1 MHHTRRLTALAAT
14 ALAAVALPCLTAACG
29 SSSGTSS
36 GGKTTVTVGV
46 VGSFSGATA
55 FYGQEARKGA
65 NLAAKA
71 LNAAGGK
78 YRYKVVT
85 ADDECTPD
93 GGASAYSDL
102 VNSQHVDVILGS
114 PCSASTLGGIA
125 TLKRA
130 QVPDLVV
137 SSTSAQITAQA
148 GVGGNP
154 YVWRMNVN
162 DDTMAAAFTRYMHDH
177 SVTKL
182 ATIAVNNDY
191 GRGAFTSYQADAG
204 QQGIS
209 ITDSE
214 YYTQGAGDFRT
225 QLTKIHSSGARALL
239 MIGSYSDAVVMLQQ
253 MRELGIKIPLY
264 TRGDVVSQ
272 SFLSL
277 AKDPTLGNGT
287 IEATNWDPTYAAY
300 PEIEQAYQ
308 AAYGGDAQSYA
319 VQAYLGMQL
328 IAKAVA
334 AGGGSPAG
342 IQKSL
347 SSTDWNSPL
356 GPVKFDDH
364 HQAHPDLFINTFRNG
379 KIVQLEKLPTSS

>member
-1 MHHTRRLTALAAT
+1 MHHTRRLTVLAAT
-14 ALAAVALPCLTAACG
+14 ALAAVALAGLTAAC
-29 SSSGTSS
+29 SSRCGYVLGRHAHGYGWAAAVQRRDGVLRP
-36 GGKTTVTVGV
+36 GG
-46 VGSFSGATA
+46 
-55 FYGQEARKGA
+55 QKGA
-65 NLAAKA
+65 NLAVKA
-71 LNAAGGK
+71 LNAAGGT

-93 GGASAYSDL
+93 GVASAYSDL

-114 PCSASTLGGIA
+114 PCSAATLGGIA

-137 SSTSAQITAQA
+137 SSTSAAITAQA

-162 DDTMAAAFTRYMHDH
+162 DATMAAAFTTYMHAH

-191 GRGAFTSYQADAG
+191 GRGAITFYKADAG

-225 QLTKIHSSGARALL
+225 QLTKIRSSHPGALL
-239 MIGSYSDAVVMLQQ
+239 MIGSYSDAVVVAAGA
-253 MRELGIKIPLY
+253 ELVQAPLY
-264 TRGDVVSQ
+264 TRGMSCP
-272 SFLSL
+272 SL
-277 AKDPTLGNGT
+277 PQPGEGSTLARDDRGHQLGSDLRCLPGDR
-287 IEATNWDPTYAAY
+287 EGL
-300 PEIEQAYQ
+300 QG
-308 AAYGGDAQSYA
+308 AYGGDAQSYA
-319 VQAYLGMQL
+319 VQAYLGVQL

-334 AGGGSPAG
+334 AGGGSPAD
-342 IQKSL
+342 IQKAL
-347 SSTDWNSPL
+347 RPPT
-356 GPVKFDDH
+356 
-364 HQAHPDLFINTFRNG
+364 
-379 KIVQLEKLPTSS
+379 ELPSGR

>member
-1 MHHTRRLTALAAT
+1 MHHTQRLTVLAAT
-14 ALAAVALPCLTAACG
+14 ALAAMALPGLTTAC
-29 SSSGTSS
+29 SSSPGTSS
-36 GGKTTVTVGV
+36 GGKTTVTVGLA
-46 VGSFSGATA
+46 GSFSGATA
-55 FYGQEARKGA
+55 FYGQEAQKGA
-65 NLAAKA
+65 DLAAKA
-71 LNAAGGK
+71 LNAPGGK

-93 GGASAYSDL
+93 GGASAYSNL
-102 VNSQHVDVILGS
+102 VYSQHVNVILGS
-114 PCSASTLGGIA
+114 PCSAATLGGMP

-130 QVPDLVV
+130 QVPDLIV
-137 SSTSAQITAQA
+137 SSTSAKITAQA

-162 DDTMAAAFTRYMHDH
+162 DSTMAAAFTKYMHDH

-191 GRGAFTSYQADAG
+191 GRGAITFYKADAG
-204 QQGIS
+204 GQGIS
-209 ITDSE
+209 VTDSE

-225 QLTKIHSSGARALL
+225 QLTKIQFSHPGALL
-239 MIGSYSDAVVMLQQ
+239 MVGSYGDAVVMLQQ
-253 MRELGIKIPLY
+253 MRELGFKIPLY

-277 AKDPTLGNGT
+277 AKNPALGDGA

-300 PEIEQAYQ
+300 PGIEKAYK
-308 AAYGGDAQSYA
+308 AAYGAAAQSYA

-334 AGGGSPAG
+334 AGGGSSAE
-342 IQKSL
+342 IQQAL
-347 SSTDWNSPL
+347 SSIDWNSPL

-364 HQAHPDLFINTFRNG
+364 HQAHPEVFLNTFTSG
-379 KIVQLEKLPTSS
+379 KIVQLETLPTSS

>member
-1 MHHTRRLTALAAT
+1 MHHTRRLTVLAAT
-14 ALAAVALPCLTAACG
+14 ALAAVAFPGLTAACS
-29 SSSGTSS
+29 SSSGVPS

-46 VGSFSGATA
+46 AGSFSGATA
-55 FYGQEARKGA
+55 FYGQEAQKGA
-65 NLAAKA
+65 DLAAKA

-93 GGASAYSDL
+93 GGASAYSNL
-102 VNSQHVDVILGS
+102 VYSQHVSVILGS
-114 PCSASTLGGIA
+114 PCSAATLGGVA

-137 SSTSAQITAQA
+137 SSTSALITVQA

-162 DDTMAAAFTRYMHDH
+162 DATMAAAFTKYMHDH

-191 GRGAFTSYQADAG
+191 GRGAITFYKADAG
-204 QQGIS
+204 GQRIS
-209 ITDSE
+209 VTDSE

-225 QLTKIHSSGARALL
+225 QLTKIRFSHPGALL
-239 MIGSYSDAVVMLQQ
+239 MVGSYGDAVVMLEQ
-253 MRELGIKIPLY
+253 MRELGFKIPLY
-264 TRGDVVSQ
+264 TRGDVVSR

-277 AKDPTLGNGT
+277 AKNPTLGQGA
-287 IEATNWDPTYAAY
+287 IEATNWDPTYSAY
-300 PEIEQAYQ
+300 PEIENAYQ
-308 AAYGGDAQSYA
+308 AAYGAAAQSYA
-319 VQAYLGMQL
+319 VQAYLGVQL

-334 AGGGSPAG
+334 AGGGSSAQ
-342 IQKSL
+342 IQKAL
-347 SSTDWNSPL
+347 SSIDWNSPL

-364 HQAHPDLFINTFRNG
+364 HQAHPDLFLNTFRSG
-379 KIVQLEKLPTSS
+379 RIVRLETLPTSS

>member
-1 MHHTRRLTALAAT
+1 MRHTRRLTALAGM
-14 ALAAVALPCLTAACG
+14 AVAAGALPGLIAACG
-29 SSSGTSS
+29 PGAGTSS
-36 GGKTTVTVGV
+36 GGKTLVTVGV
-46 VGSFSGATA
+46 AGSFSGATA
-55 FYGQEARKGA
+55 FYGQEAQKGA
-65 NLAAKA
+65 DLAVKA

-85 ADDECTPD
+85 ADDACTPD

-102 VNSQHVDVILGS
+102 IYSQHVDVILGS
-114 PCSASTLGGIA
+114 PCSASTLGGIV

-137 SSTSAQITAQA
+137 SSTSAAITAQA

-162 DDTMAAAFTRYMHDH
+162 DATMAAAFTKYMHDH

-182 ATIAVNNDY
+182 ATIAVDNDY
-191 GRGAFTSYQADAG
+191 GRGAITFFKADAAAL
-204 QQGIS
+204 GIS

-225 QLTKIHSSGARALL
+225 QLTKIHFSGARALL
-239 MIGSYSDAVVMLQQ
+239 MVGSYSDAVVMLEQE
-253 MRELGIKIPLY
+253 RELGFRIPLY

-272 SFLSL
+272 PFLSL
-277 AKDPTLGNGT
+277 AKDPTLGEGT
-287 IEATNWDPTYAAY
+287 VEATNWDPTYAAY
-300 PEIEQAYQ
+300 PGIEKAYK
-308 AAYGGDAQSYA
+308 AAYGSDAQSTS
-319 VQAYLGMQL
+319 VQAYLGVQL

-334 AGGGSPAG
+334 AGGGSSAG
-342 IQKSL
+342 IQKAL
-347 SSTDWNSPL
+347 SSIDWNSPL
-356 GPVKFDDH
+356 GPVKFDAH
-364 HQAHPDLFINTFRNG
+364 HQAHPDLFINTFRSG

>member
-1 MHHTRRLTALAAT
+1 MHHTQRLTVLAGM
-14 ALAAVALPCLTAACG
+14 ALAAVALPGLTAACS

-36 GGKTTVTVGV
+36 GGKTTITVGV
-46 VGSFSGATA
+46 AGSFSGATA
-55 FYGQEARKGA
+55 FYGQEAQKGA
-65 NLAAKA
+65 VLAVKA

-85 ADDECTPD
+85 ADDGCTPD

-102 VNSQHVDVILGS
+102 VSSQHVDVILGS
-114 PCSASTLGGIA
+114 PCSAATLGGIVM
-125 TLKRA
+125 LKRA

-137 SSTSAQITAQA
+137 SSTSAAITAQA

-162 DDTMAAAFTRYMHDH
+162 DAVMAAAFTKYMRDH

-182 ATIAVNNDY
+182 ATIAVDNDY
-191 GRGAFTSYQADAG
+191 GRGAITFYTADAHP
-204 QQGIS
+204 QGIS

-225 QLTKIHSSGARALL
+225 QLTKIRLTRPGALL
-239 MIGSYSDAVVMLQQ
+239 MVGSYADAVVMLQQ
-253 MRELGIKIPLY
+253 MRELGFKIPLY

-272 SFLSL
+272 PFLSL
-277 AKDPTLGNGT
+277 AKDPTLGDGT
-287 IEATNWDPTYAAY
+287 VEATNWDPTYAAY
-300 PEIEQAYQ
+300 PQIEKAYQ
-308 AAYGGDAQSYA
+308 AAYGSDAQSYA
-319 VQAYLGMQL
+319 VQAYLGVQL

-342 IQKSL
+342 IQKGL

-364 HQAHPDLFINTFRNG
+364 HQAHPDLFINSFQSG
-379 KIVQLEKLPTSS
+379 KIVRLETLPTSS

>member
-1 MHHTRRLTALAAT
+1 
-14 ALAAVALPCLTAACG
+14 
-29 SSSGTSS
+29 
-36 GGKTTVTVGV
+36 VGV
-46 VGSFSGATA
+46 AGSFSGATA

-65 NLAAKA
+65 DLAAKA

-93 GGASAYSDL
+93 GGASAYSNL
-102 VNSQHVDVILGS
+102 VYSQHVSVILGS
-114 PCSASTLGGIA
+114 PCSAATLGGMT

-137 SSTSAQITAQA
+137 SSTSAEITAQA

-162 DDTMAAAFTRYMHDH
+162 DATMAATFTTYMHDH
-177 SVTKL
+177 SVRKL
-182 ATIAVNNDY
+182 ATIAVDNDY
-191 GRGAFTSYQADAG
+191 GRGAITFYKADAG

-225 QLTKIHSSGARALL
+225 QLTKIQFSHPGALL

-253 MRELGIKIPLY
+253 MRELGFKIPLY

-277 AKDPTLGNGT
+277 VKNPTLGDGAV
-287 IEATNWDPTYAAY
+287 EATNWDPTYAAY
-300 PEIEQAYQ
+300 PEIEKVYK
-308 AAYGGDAQSYA
+308 AAYGGAAQSYA
-319 VQAYLGMQL
+319 VQAYLGVQL

-334 AGGGSPAG
+334 AGGGSAAD
-342 IQKSL
+342 IQHAL
-347 SSTDWNSPL
+347 ASTDWNSPL

-364 HQAHPDLFINTFRNG
+364 HQAHPDLFINTFQGG
-379 KIVQLEKLPTSS
+379 KIIQLEKLRTSS